1 MTLARFRGAAPAA
14 LVVCASLAAT
24 VLALKLWRAD
34 LGVPFAYAGDGNFV
48 HMIVKGIVDHG
59 WYEQNSSL
67 GAPSGQQLYDYP
79 VMNGDDLNAVVFWA
93 LGLFGGSALA
103 MNLFYIATY
112 PLAALAAF
120 LVLRRLGVSGP
131 AAGVCSVLYALLPYH
146 LMRGENHLLLA
157 GYYSVPV
164 AALLALGV
172 LSGQPLF
179 AGWRSRATLTTF
191 VLCGLVAT
199 ASGSFYYSG
208 FAIVLVAAAAILA
221 WRREALVAGAVVIG
235 AILAVTLVELSPAL
249 AYRAAH
255 GKNGEAFV
263 RPRLGGETYALRFT
277 QLVLPMDAHRV
288 DALGR
293 LTRKYEQKS
302 PVPQTEATTAALGA
316 VGAVGFLWLL
326 GVALWSILRGAGR
339 LPPLHREAAVLT
351 AVAFLVAT
359 LGGLSTLISA
369 AVPVLRAWNRL
380 SIFIAF
386 FALLAI
392 GLLLDALRRRLPA
405 AGLAALAA
413 VLVVGFLDQTSDGI
427 VPPYGSTEAAWR
439 SDGDFVRSIEGRLPS
454 RAMVFQLPYMPFPEA
469 GNLQRMSDYDHAKPY
484 LHSSRL
490 RWSYGAMRGRS
501 ADWAARFKDAPISE
515 LLPELRRRGF
525 RGIEVDRFGYAD
537 NGGSVEADLR
547 RRLGEQP
554 LVSPDM
560 RLVFFAL
567 RGR

>member
-1 MTLARFRGAAPAA
+1 MTLARVRGAAPAA
-14 LVVCASLAAT
+14 LVVCVSLAAA

-34 LGVPFAYAGDGNFV
+34 LGVPYAYTGDGNFA

-59 WYEQNSSL
+59 WYEENPSL
-67 GAPSGQQLYDYP
+67 GAPSGLQLYDYP
-79 VMNGDDLNAVVFWA
+79 VMNGDDLNAVVFWV
-93 LGLFGGSALA
+93 LGLFAGSAVA

-120 LVLRRLGVSGP
+120 LVFRRLGVSGP
-131 AAGVCSVLYALLPYH
+131 TAGVCSVLYALLPYH
-146 LMRGENHLLLA
+146 LMRGEYHLLLA

-164 AALLALGV
+164 AAWLALGV
-172 LSGQPLF
+172 LRGQPLL
-179 AGWRSRATLTTF
+179 AGWRSRVTLTTL
-191 VLCGLVAT
+191 VLCALVAT

-208 FAIVLVAAAAILA
+208 FAIVLVAAAAVLA
-221 WRREALVAGAVVIG
+221 WRRDALLAGAVVIG

-263 RPRLGGETYALRFT
+263 RPRLSGETYALRFT

-288 DALGR
+288 DAFAR
-293 LTRKYEQKS
+293 LTRKYEEKS
-302 PVPQTEATTAALGA
+302 PVPQTEAKTAALGA
-316 VGAVGFLWLL
+316 IGAIGFLWLL
-326 GVALWSILRGAGR
+326 GVALWSVVRGGR
-339 LPPLHREAAVLT
+339 GLPLLHREAAVLT

-405 AGLAALAA
+405 VGLAALAA
-413 VLVVGFLDQTSDGI
+413 VLVIGFLDQTSDGI
-427 VPPYGSTEAAWR
+427 VPAYGANEATWQ
-439 SDGDFVRSIEGRLPS
+439 SDGAFVRSIEESLPAG
-454 RAMVFQLPYMPFPEA
+454 AMIFQLPYMAFPEA
-469 GNLQRMSDYDHAKPY
+469 GNFQRLSDYDQARPY

-490 RWSYGAMRGRS
+490 RWSYGAVRGRP
-501 ADWAARFKDAPISE
+501 ADWAARFKDAPIAE
-515 LLPELRRRGF
+515 LVPELRRRGF
-525 RGIEVDRFGYAD
+525 RGIEIDRFGYAD
-537 NGGSVEADLR
+537 NGASVEAELQ
-547 RRLGEQP
+547 RRLGERP
-554 LVSPDM
+554 LVSRDA
-560 RLVFFAL
+560 RLAFFAL
-567 RGR
+567 RER